1 LEEQRND
8 PHSLFQFYKQT
19 IDLRK
24 KHVALSVGAYQHAE
38 NSNGKVLSFY
48 RTHPEE
54 KVLVVANLSNEKQVV
69 RLTDDIKNAK
79 NLNDKKI
86 KFEKEI
92 VMEPYQV
99 LVFQL
104 RD

>member
-1 LEEQRND
+1 
-8 PHSLFQFYKQT
+8 
-19 IDLRK
+19 
-24 KHVALSVGAYQHAE
+24 
-38 NSNGKVLSFY
+38 
-48 RTHPEE
+48 
-54 KVLVVANLSNEKQVV
+54 VVANLSNEKQVV

-99 LVFQL
+99 LVFQV